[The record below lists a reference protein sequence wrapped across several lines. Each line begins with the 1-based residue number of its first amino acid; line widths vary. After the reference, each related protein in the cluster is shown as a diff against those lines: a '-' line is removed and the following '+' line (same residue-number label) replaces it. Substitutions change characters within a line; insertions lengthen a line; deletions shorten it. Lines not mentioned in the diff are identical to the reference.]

1 MNTNQLLAK
10 RADHKTNHVLH
21 LLLCIPTVGFWIP
34 VWFLVAMSHRIE
46 RWKIDRKLSRQG

>member
-21 LLLCIPTVGFWIP
+21 LLLCIPTFGLWIP
-34 VWFLVAMSHRIE
+34 IWILVSVSHANE
-46 RWKIDRKLSRQG
+46 RRKIDNKLERLE